1 MEKLLLMGRAPLTS
15 QMVATLVSTLV
26 TTLAMASLAIPQDPP
41 SHPLV
46 LATLHTAPVSQPD
59 HQPPLLTLSCKTEA
73 NASRPATTVLEAL
86 RQVRGVLEVLEVLR
100 GDILATRAGG
110 TRDIPTIE
118 DR

>member
-26 TTLAMASLAIPQDPP
+26 TTLAMASLATPQDPP

-59 HQPPLLTLSCKTEA
+59 HQPPLLTLSCKTEVRG
-73 NASRPATTVLEAL
+73 SRPVMMDLLGLLDPLERPLDHLEATL
-86 RQVRGVLEVLEVLR
+86 A
-100 GDILATRAGG
+100 ILAGV
-110 TRDIPTIE
+110 TRDILTIE

>member
-15 QMVATLVSTLV
+15 QMV
-26 TTLAMASLAIPQDPP
+26 TTLAMASLATPQDPP

-59 HQPPLLTLSCKTEA
+59 HQPPLLTLSCKTEVRG
-73 NASRPATTVLEAL
+73 SRPVMMDLL
-86 RQVRGVLEVLEVLR
+86 GLLDPLEVPLDHQVVTL
-100 GDILATRAGG
+100 DILAGVI
-110 TRDIPTIE
+110 RDIRTTE